1 VAKGPI
7 RRPKEEV
14 AETIGCGAL
23 LVWPLVS
30 AGVVI
35 ALFVWSPP
43 DSGVWALALVV
54 LAAVW
59 FPQLYWSDQL
69 WHLADGLAARLDR
82 PEPSR
87 RVRVLQRVLV
97 TAESLRVTLLPL
109 LIGAWIAAVPGDNA
123 TLAAGFL
130 VVAAAA
136 FALIYWLQMD
146 AENSDQPEP

>member
-1 VAKGPI
+1 M
-7 RRPKEEV
+7 
-14 AETIGCGAL
+14 
-23 LVWPLVS
+23 
-30 AGVVI
+30 
-35 ALFVWSPP
+35 
-43 DSGVWALALVV
+43 
-54 LAAVW
+54 
-59 FPQLYWSDQL
+59 
-69 WHLADGLAARLDR
+69 
-82 PEPSR
+82 
-87 RVRVLQRVLV
+87 RVLQRVLV